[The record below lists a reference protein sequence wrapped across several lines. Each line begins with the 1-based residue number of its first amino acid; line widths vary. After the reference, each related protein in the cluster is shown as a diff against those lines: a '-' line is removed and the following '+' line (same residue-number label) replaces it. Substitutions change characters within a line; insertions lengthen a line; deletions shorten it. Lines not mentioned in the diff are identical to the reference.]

1 MESSPSYS
9 PEDRSTNRDR
19 DGKERS
25 YQPSPPPESM
35 FVDPRRQEAP
45 RAPLRT
51 PLEGVI
57 NLRPVSE
64 ATQGYMQQ
72 QAEQAE
78 AKRDKDKKDEKR
90 QDYAAPVLPVEPPA
104 PTEARPAVEQ
114 PAETPVFDQREDIEP
129 LATEQE
135 SREPEQPAPVYA
147 AELNAA
153 QPEQADEDANQP
165 VNDGI
170 QRAWYYT
177 PPQATAQPG
186 AAEYPVPAAYGQEQ
200 AMSPFPEAPVAAP
213 EDWRQHDATPA
224 PEYPA
229 EQPASPQPE
238 AEPAAWHYGADH
250 EQQPPAADQTELP
263 APQAAWE
270 APQDTDPA
278 GQTTSSNPLF
288 GARTPQS
295 QYQYAAMT
303 APSPFGGGPNN
314 PNIPNTPN
322 TPSGPGGPGG
332 PYTPNFG
339 PNYNQQPYAAAGSPS
354 STLER
359 HLPVER
365 HTHRGLVLGIVGGLL
380 LEHHLAKNRDKK
392 LSERIDKLQKENG
405 QVQEQTYWANQELQH
420 TQQALRTEQ
429 QRTQEEI
436 AKLRAAAPETPGY
449 APPTAETRADVSG
462 APVYAAAGVAAANMA
477 PNRQAQPE
485 QRPAATPQPE
495 QQPDQDLNQQQ
506 EYVDNNGKSIRL
518 RPGEHIR
525 RSEWHTYVEKDGHIV
540 DAIDYGRALH
550 EEQQQEL
557 GHAPQFDNGQAGAA
571 QGQMFGTNQGM
582 YGAVN
587 PSLPSGMTAPSLPT
601 GQPTH
606 ADPQHQ
612 LPEHAK
618 SGKQVASNFANPWFW
633 LMLALIFAAFFITI
647 TV

>member
-9 PEDRSTNRDR
+9 PEDRNTNRDR

-57 NLRPVSE
+57 NLRPVGE
-64 ATQGYMQQ
+64 AAQGYMQQ

-78 AKRDKDKKDEKR
+78 AAKDKDKKDEKDSKR
-90 QDYAAPVLPVEPPA
+90 DDYAVPTVPAEPTA
-104 PTEARPAVEQ
+104 PTETRPVVEQ
-114 PAETPVFDQREDIEP
+114 PAETPVSDQREDVEP

-135 SREPEQPAPVYA
+135 RRAPEQPAPVYA
-147 AELNAA
+147 AELNAVA
-153 QPEQADEDANQP
+153 PEQADEDASRP

-177 PPQATAQPG
+177 PSQAPAQPSV
-186 AAEYPVPAAYGQEQ
+186 AEYQYPVPAAYGQEQ
-200 AMSPFPEAPVAAP
+200 VVSPSPEASVAAP
-213 EDWRQHDATPA
+213 EDWPPHDAAPV

-238 AEPAAWHYGADH
+238 AEPAV
-250 EQQPPAADQTELP
+250 
-263 APQAAWE
+263 WE
-270 APQDTDPA
+270 APQDIDPVDQA
-278 GQTTSSNPLF
+278 TSSNPLF
-288 GARTPQS
+288 GVRTLRSQS
-295 QYQYAAMT
+295 QHQYATTT
-303 APSPFGGGPNN
+303 ALYPFGGPNN
-314 PNIPNTPN
+314 PNTPNTPN
-322 TPSGPGGPGG
+322 TPSGPGGP
-332 PYTPNFG
+332 YASSFNG
-339 PNYNQQPYAAAGSPS
+339 PNYNQQPYATTGSLS

-380 LEHHLAKNRDKK
+380 LEHHLAKNRDRK
-392 LSERIDKLQKENG
+392 LSERIDKLQKENT
-405 QVQEQTYWANQELQH
+405 QVQKQTYWANQELQH

-436 AKLRAAAPETPGY
+436 AKLRTATPEAPVY

-462 APVYAAAGVAAANMA
+462 APVYAAAGVGTAAANMI
-477 PNRQAQPE
+477 PNRQTRPEQRPVAMPQPE
-485 QRPAATPQPE
+485 QRPDQG
-495 QQPDQDLNQQQ
+495 PDQQQ

-525 RSEWHTYVEKDGHIV
+525 RSEWHTYVEKDGHVV

-557 GHAPQFDNGQAGAA
+557 GHVPQFDNSQTGAA

-612 LPEHAK
+612 LPEHTK